1 MTRTLIEGGRRPD
14 RAAFV
19 IAGLLALAGLVLL
32 REGVTMP
39 DRGGY
44 SGVGPG
50 GAPLLIGACLL
61 ALAAAHVVAGLRGT
75 LGPRAPQN
83 LIPALW
89 VCGGLAALIAL
100 LGIAGFS
107 PAVMVLFACAAA
119 AFHERRFH
127 ISLPVGLGLGLLIYG
142 IFDQLLRLNLPA
154 GPLETLLFGG

>member
-32 REGVTMP
+32 REGLVMP

-50 GAPLLIGACLL
+50 GAPTLVGACLL
-61 ALAAAHVVAGLRGT
+61 ALAAAHVLAGLRGA

-83 LIPALW
+83 LVPALW
-89 VCGGLAALIAL
+89 ICGGIAALIAL

-107 PAVMVLFACAAA
+107 MAVMVLFACTAA
-119 AFHERRFH
+119 AFRERRFH
-127 ISLPVGLGLGLLIYG
+127 VSLPVGLALGLLIYLV
-142 IFDQLLRLNLPA
+142 FDRLLRLSLPA